1 MKKAFSHA
9 SIVLGSALLVIA
21 LALPIYV
28 VPKGKVVPKDF
39 DYYSV
44 SAESEGYLLDT
55 AALTAKTP
63 LESHRQAPECRGDSP
78 ALSCF
83 IWTDLMLQN
92 QRHII
97 AQEPTTDKEVTLEA
111 TSALI
116 RTDLSEPKN
125 LISSTV
131 DRITLTRKTAFPVD
145 RPVSS
150 FNVTDPVIG
159 EDSGKDL
166 GAETTP
172 EFTRDGLQYQ
182 FPLGTEKKAYPFFD
196 GYVLRSQDL
205 DFVDKETISGET
217 IYRFSQVVA
226 PTQLFPLVEARL
238 SADGDLSAADQ
249 ASLAELRLTL
259 PASAWGLTPTDVP
272 GWDARD
278 PVGPQVEMSR
288 YYTVNRTLHVQPDT
302 GVIINTEED
311 IWMYYAKD
319 DAEAARLAAPENRE
333 RELENP
339 RRTALYFPSEFAE
352 ENVKAHLEQ
361 AKNSVHH
368 LKLIG
373 LYLPWGGTFLG
384 IILLILG
391 FVTNRRLRLAA

>member
-1 MKKAFSHA
+1 MKKALSQA
-9 SIVLGSALLVIA
+9 LIALGSAFLVVA
-21 LALPIYV
+21 LALPMYV

-44 SAESEGYLLDT
+44 SKESEGYVLDA
-55 AALTAKTP
+55 AALAAKTP
-63 LESHRQAPECRGDSP
+63 IEAQRTAPECLTDAP

-83 IWTDLMLQN
+83 IWTDVMLQN

-97 AQEPTTDKEVTLEA
+97 AQEPTTDKEVTLEGR
-111 TSALI
+111 SALV
-116 RTDLSEPKN
+116 RTDLAEPKN

-150 FNVTDPVIG
+150 FNVTNPIVG
-159 EDSGKDL
+159 EDSSKDL
-166 GAETTP
+166 GATATP

-196 GYVLRSQDL
+196 GQVLRSQDL
-205 DFVDKETISGET
+205 DFVDKETLSGET

-226 PTQLFPLVEARL
+226 PTALFPLVEARL

-249 ASLAELRLTL
+249 ASLADLRLTL

-272 GWDARD
+272 GWDASD
-278 PVGPQVEMSR
+278 PRGPDIDMSR

-302 GVIINTEED
+302 GVIVNAEEET
-311 IWMYYAKD
+311 WMYYAKD
-319 DAEAARLAAPENRE
+319 DTEAATLATPENRE
-333 RELENP
+333 RELANP
-339 RRTALYFPSEFAE
+339 RRTALYFPSEYSEAT
-352 ENVKAHLEQ
+352 VDSHLTQ
-361 AKNSVHH
+361 AKDKVHEM
-368 LKLIG
+368 KLIG
-373 LYLPWGGTFLG
+373 VYLPWGGTLLG

-391 FVTNRRLRLAA
+391 IVSHRRLRRAA